1 MALRRVLTLP
11 GLSSSGPQ
19 HWQSLW
25 EARYGCVRVEQ
36 EDWEHP
42 NKSSWLKRLEHALD
56 LETEPVVLA
65 AHSLGCAL
73 VAHAAKRGVLA
84 GKVAGALL
92 VAPADVDDLEH
103 TPEVTRSFA
112 PLPVKPLG
120 VAATVVASRDDPFM
134 AFERAA
140 FFADRW
146 QARFV
151 DAGSKGHINAES
163 QLGDWP
169 EGYELLF
176 ELCRK

>member
-25 EARYGCVRVEQ
+25 EARYGFTRVEQ
-36 EDWEHP
+36 DDWEHP
-42 NKSSWLKRLEHALD
+42 SKSGWLKRLEQV
-56 LETEPVVLA
+56 LEAEPEPVVLA

-73 VAHAAKRGVLA
+73 VAHVAKRVPE
-84 GKVAGALL
+84 KVAGALL
-92 VAPADVDDLEH
+92 VAPADVDDAER
-103 TPEVTRSFA
+103 TPEITRSFA
-112 PLPVKPLG
+112 PLPTKPLEFP
-120 VAATVVASRDDPFM
+120 ATVVASRDDPFM

-140 FFADRW
+140 YFADRW

-151 DAGSKGHINAES
+151 DAGAKGHINTES
-163 QLGDWP
+163 QLGEWP

>member
-1 MALRRVLTLP
+1 MALRRVFTLP
-11 GLSSSGPQ
+11 GLSGSGPE
-19 HWQSLW
+19 HWQSIW
-25 EARYGCVRVEQ
+25 EARHGFTRLAQ
-36 EDWEHP
+36 DDWDQP
-42 NKSSWLKRLEHALD
+42 SKSSWLKRLEQVLD
-56 LETEPVVLA
+56 AEPEPVVLA

-73 VAHAAKRGVLA
+73 VAHAAKRGLA

-92 VAPADVDDLEH
+92 VAPADVDDAEH

-112 PLPVKPLG
+112 PLPAKPLG
-120 VAATVVASRDDPFM
+120 FPATVVASRDDPFM

-140 FFADRW
+140 YFADRW

-151 DAGSKGHINAES
+151 DAGHKGHINSES